1 MFFFFI
7 LNGCRGNFCKRAF
20 FSRTGLSTRYILCFV
35 FFFIKGL
42 NGIYVILGLM
52 FFLGLEPKLVSLPS
66 INVLVYGFKKRV
78 TVRERGD

>member
-1 MFFFFI
+1 MVVVVISVREHFSLVLAYQLGTSFI
-7 LNGCRGNFCKRAF
+7 L
-20 FSRTGLSTRYILCFV
+20 

-42 NGIYVILGLM
+42 NGIFAILGLM

-66 INVLVYGFKKRV
+66 INVLVYGFKKGV